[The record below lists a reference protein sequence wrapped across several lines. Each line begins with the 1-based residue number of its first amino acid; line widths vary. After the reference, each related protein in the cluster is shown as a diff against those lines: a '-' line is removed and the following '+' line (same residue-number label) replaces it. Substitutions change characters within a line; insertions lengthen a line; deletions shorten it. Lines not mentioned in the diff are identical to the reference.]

1 MRLATVKLSACVLL
15 LVGVAQSSVAANT
28 PKPLSESTYSK
39 LTVSVGENG
48 NVFIEGAA
56 VSLAQLKKFIN
67 GLEQPE
73 DYEISVF
80 ADSNADSDTVL
91 KVMDICCNYKVGK
104 VKLVYAP
111 DWDHKS

>member
-1 MRLATVKLSACVLL
+1 MRLTTVKLATFVLFL
-15 LVGVAQSSVAANT
+15 IGAVHYSV
-28 PKPLSESTYSK
+28 SENIPSQVSENSYKK
-39 LTVSVGENG
+39 LMISVGENG

-67 GLEQPE
+67 ELEQAE
-73 DYEISVF
+73 DYEISVL

-104 VKLVYAP
+104 VKLIYAP
-111 DWDHKS
+111 DWDHKG